1 MKEFWKLINIW
12 GSYGQDF
19 IVLFFLTHGVCLECD
34 SVLLA
39 WSFNLLHIL
48 LILVFVYPFILV
60 YIELKT
66 VHME

>member
-1 MKEFWKLINIW
+1 MGKTLL
-12 GSYGQDF
+12 SC
-19 IVLFFLTHGVCLECD
+19 FFLTHGVCLECD